1 MNLSD
6 AQFNGR
12 RREMID
18 KMFNELY
25 AENTENNEELN
36 VLDRIKRL
44 EDSVASLMA
53 KVQEIERMVSKPQF
67 DDEYIRRLIDESI
80 RNHISS
86 DHNANGL
93 PEMSQS
99 NLQMLRYEIMETLRQ
114 EFNMFLRQKVER
126 GNLYIGF
133 NDIDSYY

>member
-6 AQFNGR
+6 AQFAGK

-25 AENTENNEELN
+25 AESTEDNKEPN

-44 EDSVASLMA
+44 EDTVSSLMA
-53 KVQEIERMVSKPQF
+53 KVQEIERTVINPQF
-67 DDEYIRRLIDESI
+67 DDEHIRRIVDESI
-80 RNHISS
+80 HNHLSS
-86 DHNANGL
+86 DHSANGL
-93 PEMSQS
+93 PEMSKEDL
-99 NLQMLRYEIMETLRQ
+99 NMIRYEIIESLRQ

-126 GNLYIGF
+126 GGLFIGF
-133 NDIDSYY
+133 NDDGYY

>member
-6 AQFNGR
+6 AQFAGK

-25 AENTENNEELN
+25 AESTEDNKEPN

-44 EDSVASLMA
+44 EDTVGSLMA
-53 KVQEIERMVSKPQF
+53 KVQEIERTVISPQF
-67 DDEYIRRLIDESI
+67 DDEHIRRIVDEAI
-80 RNHISS
+80 HNHLSS
-86 DHNANGL
+86 DHSANGL
-93 PEMSQS
+93 PEMSKEDL
-99 NLQMLRYEIMETLRQ
+99 NMIRYEIIESLRQ

-126 GNLYIGF
+126 GGLYIGF
-133 NDIDSYY
+133 NDDGYY

>member
-1 MNLSD
+1 MNLSE

-25 AENTENNEELN
+25 AESTEDNKEPN
-36 VLDRIKRL
+36 VLDRIRRL
-44 EDSVASLMA
+44 EGTVSSLMS
-53 KVQEIERMVSKPQF
+53 KMQEIERIVSGPQF
-67 DDEYIRRLIDESI
+67 DDEYIRRIVDESI
-80 RNHISS
+80 HNHLSS

-93 PEMSQS
+93 PEMSKES
-99 NLQMLRYEIMETLRQ
+99 LNMIRYDVMETLRH

-133 NDIDSYY
+133 NDVDSYY

>member
-1 MNLSD
+1 M
-6 AQFNGR
+6 
-12 RREMID
+12 
-18 KMFNELY
+18 
-25 AENTENNEELN
+25 NNEELN

-44 EDSVASLMA
+44 EDSVSSLMA
-53 KVQEIERMVSKPQF
+53 KVQEIERVVSKPQF

-133 NDIDSYY
+133 NDVDSYY

>member
-1 MNLSD
+1 MNLSE
-6 AQFNGR
+6 AQFNGK

-25 AENTENNEELN
+25 AESTEDNKEPN
-36 VLDRIKRL
+36 VLDRIRRL
-44 EDSVASLMA
+44 EGTVSSLMS
-53 KVQEIERMVSKPQF
+53 KMQEIERTVNSP
-67 DDEYIRRLIDESI
+67 DNENIRRIVDESI
-80 RNHISS
+80 HNHLSS

-93 PEMSQS
+93 PEMSKES
-99 NLQMLRYEIMETLRQ
+99 LNMIRYDVMETLRH

-133 NDIDSYY
+133 NDVDSYY

>member
-6 AQFNGR
+6 AQFAGK

-25 AENTENNEELN
+25 AESTENNEELN

-44 EDSVASLMA
+44 EDSVSSLMA
-53 KVQEIERMVSKPQF
+53 KVQEIERVVSKPQF

-133 NDIDSYY
+133 NDVDSYY